1 MNPLTGVD
9 TRRLSMARLQLA
21 DMRRPGN
28 SARVALLAVSIA
40 VAAALVL
47 YFQAFGGA
55 RTPQLQSLGA
65 RNAALQAELARVRTE
80 LAIEG
85 ATRASL
91 DRQVAELNERMTDLR
106 RQVDFFESQSGR
118 PRASHH

>member
-1 MNPLTGVD
+1 MNPLAGID

-21 DMRRPGN
+21 DVRRPGN
-28 SARVALLAVSIA
+28 NARVALLAVSIA
-40 VAAALVL
+40 VAAALAL

-55 RTPQLQSLGA
+55 RTSQLESLGA
-65 RNAALQAELARVRTE
+65 RNAALQTELARVRTE

-118 PRASHH
+118 PRASHR